1 MFELNDS
8 LSFLLS
14 KCNQKAFALA
24 QERLIEFNLTPEQAV
39 ALTYLFKKDGI
50 NQLQLGEM
58 IQKDRTT
65 VSGIVNKLVTLGY
78 VIKGTNP
85 SDKRSSLLFI
95 TEKAI
100 SIKDGMLQQA
110 VEVNKF
116 LTKDLTDQEREFLL
130 TMLKKIRYST

>member
-14 KCNQKAFALA
+14 KCNQKAFALS
-24 QERLIEFNLTPEQAV
+24 QERLSEFNLTPEQAV

-65 VSGIVNKLVTLGY
+65 ISGILNKLETLGY
-78 VIKGTNP
+78 VRKGTNQ
-85 SDKRSSLLFI
+85 SDKRSSLI
-95 TEKAI
+95 YVTEKALA
-100 SIKDGMLQQA
+100 IKDAMLDQA

-116 LTKDLTDQEREFLL
+116 LSKDLTDQEREFLIA
-130 TMLKKIRYST
+130 TLKKLRNNM

>member
-24 QERLIEFNLTPEQAV
+24 HERLTELNLTPEQAV
-39 ALTYLFKKDGI
+39 ALTYLLKKDGI

-65 VSGIVNKLVTLGY
+65 VSGIINKLVTLGY

-85 SDKRSSLLFI
+85 SDKRSSLLYV
-95 TEKAI
+95 TEKAL
-100 SIKDGMLQQA
+100 SIKDVMLDQA

-116 LTKDLTDQEREFLL
+116 LTKDLTDQEREFLIAS
-130 TMLKKIRYST
+130 LKKIRNSR

>member
-100 SIKDGMLQQA
+100 SIKDVMLQQA

>member
-95 TEKAI
+95 TEKAL
-100 SIKDGMLQQA
+100 SIKDVMLQQA

-116 LTKDLTDQEREFLL
+116 LTKDITDQEREFLL

>member
-8 LSFLLS
+8 LSFLLA
-14 KCNQKAFALA
+14 KCNQKAFALS
-24 QERLIEFNLTPEQAV
+24 QERLSEYNLTPEQAV

-65 VSGIVNKLVTLGY
+65 ISGILNKLETSRYIRKEVD
-78 VIKGTNP
+78 P
-85 SDKRSSLLFI
+85 SDKRSSLI
-95 TEKAI
+95 YVTEKALK
-100 SIKDGMLQQA
+100 IKDAMLEQA

-116 LTKDLTDQEREFLL
+116 LSKDLTDQEREWLIAVL
-130 TMLKKIRYST
+130 RKIRNN

>member
-78 VIKGTNP
+78 VSKGTNP

-95 TEKAI
+95 TEKAL
-100 SIKDGMLQQA
+100 SIKDVMLQQA

-116 LTKDLTDQEREFLL
+116 LTKDITDQEREFLL